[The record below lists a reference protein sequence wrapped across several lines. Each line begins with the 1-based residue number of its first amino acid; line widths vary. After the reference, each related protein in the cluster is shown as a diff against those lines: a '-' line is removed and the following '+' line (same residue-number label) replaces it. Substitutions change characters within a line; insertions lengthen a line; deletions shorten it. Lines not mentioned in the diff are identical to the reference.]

1 MAKYSVILPV
11 KNGGEYIKE
20 CINSI
25 RAQTL
30 GDFNLIVLIHDCNDG
45 TLDWLNAISDPRLII
60 HNAQNIDGIIGNW
73 NRIRDIPKNE
83 FMTIIGYDDLLDPGY
98 LATMDKLI
106 SEYPDASLYQSHYR
120 YIDSKGKL
128 IRPSK
133 PMKEKQMPAEVLG
146 GFLSNKTDI
155 CGTGFMM
162 RSMDYERVGGIPP
175 YPNLLFAD
183 FALWI
188 DLSLISYM
196 AVAKEELFAF
206 RLHQSTTTISSDQK
220 MEKAFAEY
228 IAYLERISKNDK
240 VLGKVVSQHANE
252 LLNFYCQGLT
262 SRLLRTSLAKRSG
275 KRVKDIINDF
285 KLYAIRL
292 NPEKEFLPLS
302 NITIKMALLV
312 DSNPVTR
319 NFFLLFKKI
328 YPKPVAG

>member
-1 MAKYSVILPV
+1 
-11 KNGGEYIKE
+11 
-20 CINSI
+20 
-25 RAQTL
+25 
-30 GDFNLIVLIHDCNDG
+30 
-45 TLDWLNAISDPRLII
+45 
-60 HNAQNIDGIIGNW
+60 
-73 NRIRDIPKNE
+73 
-83 FMTIIGYDDLLDPGY
+83 
-98 LATMDKLI
+98 
-106 SEYPDASLYQSHYR
+106 
-120 YIDSKGKL
+120 
-128 IRPSK
+128 
-133 PMKEKQMPAEVLG
+133 
-146 GFLSNKTDI
+146 
-155 CGTGFMM
+155 
-162 RSMDYERVGGIPP
+162 
-175 YPNLLFAD
+175 
-183 FALWI
+183 
-188 DLSLISYM
+188 
-196 AVAKEELFAF
+196 
-206 RLHQSTTTISSDQK
+206 